1 MGHGTSIAMWQNKP
15 AKNGDQGL
23 APTEAGHITIL
34 GLLIDYQLP
43 SFYQYIMISIYIYTC
58 IDCLIDELDV
68 IVWYVFCIYTK
79 NMYVYIYIYGYVYVF
94 YCLIDE
100 FWCVCTFIYIY
111 IHRIYIYI
119 IMYRN
124 KTYHR
129 KPSISLYN
137 TYVYIIY
144 IYYTA
149 YVHWCFQKLEVH
161 HVEKQFYDRPGRVTL
176 PH

>member
-58 IDCLIDELDV
+58 IDCFIDELDV
-68 IVWYVFCIYTK
+68 IVWYVFCIYIQRICIC
-79 NMYVYIYIYGYVYVF
+79 IYIYGYVYVF

-111 IHRIYIYI
+111 TVYIYI
-119 IMYRN
+119 LLCTETKHTIENHPYLYTIHMY
-124 KTYHR
+124 
-129 KPSISLYN
+129 IL
-137 TYVYIIY
+137 Y